1 MADNY
6 LEKRMAELAS
16 GTSDTMVRFRN
27 LDYLVVKA
35 AKDADAQC
43 DPSYKVHRLQ
53 LASMANLLGRCALAG
68 VTAEIGEGAL
78 LLKGGSVLAL
88 GEALM
93 LLRLKAA
100 DIGLAARVDDEKLF
114 ADMQLNVKFVK
125 TV

>member
-16 GTSDTMVRFRN
+16 GSQDTMARFRN

-35 AKDADAQC
+35 AKDMTANS
-43 DPSYKVHRLQ
+43 DPEYKVHRLQ
-53 LASMANLLGRCALAG
+53 LATLANLLGRSAISG
-68 VTAEIGEGAL
+68 VVAEIGEESL
-78 LLKGGSVLAL
+78 LLKGDSVLAL

-100 DIGLAARVDDEKLF
+100 DMGLAAKVDAEKIF

>member
-1 MADNY
+1 M
-6 LEKRMAELAS
+6 EKRMAELAS
-16 GTSDTMVRFRN
+16 GAQDTMARFRN

-35 AKDADAQC
+35 AKDMEASHDS
-43 DPSYKVHRLQ
+43 SYKVHRLQ
-53 LASMANLLGRCALAG
+53 LATLANLLGRSGIAG
-68 VTAEIGEGAL
+68 VTAVIGEESL
-78 LLKGGSVLAL
+78 LLEGDSALVL

>member
-16 GTSDTMVRFRN
+16 GAQDTMARFRN

-35 AKDADAQC
+35 AKDMDTRT
-43 DPSYKVHRLQ
+43 DPGYKVHRLQ
-53 LASMANLLGRCALAG
+53 LATLANLLGRSGIGG
-68 VTAEIGEGAL
+68 VAAEIQEEGIM
-78 LLKGGSVLAL
+78 LKGASVLAL
-88 GEALM
+88 GQAIM

-100 DIGLAARVDDEKLF
+100 DMGLAARVDDEKLF

>member
-16 GTSDTMVRFRN
+16 GAQDTMARFRN

-35 AKDADAQC
+35 AKDMEASHDS
-43 DPSYKVHRLQ
+43 SYKVHRLQ
-53 LASMANLLGRCALAG
+53 LATLANLLGRSGIAG
-68 VTAEIGEGAL
+68 VTAVIGEESL
-78 LLKGGSVLAL
+78 LLEGDSALAL

-100 DIGLAARVDDEKLF
+100 DMGLAARVDDEKLF